1 MQGVPVSHGLIPQH
15 AFGGVRTATQVLN
28 GLLVH
33 SHHARTRPG
42 FNCHIAHRHA
52 AFHGQGTNRRA
63 AKFNGIACA
72 TGSPDLTD
80 HVQDQV
86 FGGTAKR
93 QLAVHLDQHAFAFL
107 HQQGL
112 GGQRV
117 LNFRSADTKG
127 QGTYRTVR
135 AGVRVTTNHGHARQ
149 GSALLGANNVHNAL
163 THIVHAELGN
173 AKFFAVGVQG
183 INLQTRDRV
192 CNTVLAGGGGNVVVR
207 HSQVGTDAPR
217 LAAGQ
222 CQTFKGLGAG
232 HFMQQ
237 VAINVD
243 QTGAIRVLMHDVFVE
258 QLIV

>member
-1 MQGVPVSHGLIPQH
+1 NCR
-15 AFGGVRTATQVLN
+15 AAELN
-28 GLLVH
+28 GV
-33 SHHARTRPG
+33 A
-42 FNCHIAHRHA
+42 
-52 AFHGQGTNRRA
+52 GT
-63 AKFNGIACA
+63 
-72 TGSPDLTD
+72 TSSTDLTD

-86 FGGTAKR
+86 LGSTAKR

-112 GGQRV
+112 SGQRV
-117 LNFRSADTKG
+117 LDLRGTNTKG
-127 QGTYRTVR
+127 QSAHGTVR
-135 AGVRVTTNHGHARQ
+135 AGVGVTTNHGHARQ
-149 GSALLGANNVHNAL
+149 GRALLRADNVHNAL
-163 THIVHAELGN
+163 THVVHAEFGN
-173 AKFFAVGVQG
+173 AEFFAVGVQG
-183 INLQTRDRV
+183 IDLQARDRV
-192 CNTVLAGGGGNVVVR
+192 FNTVLAGGGGDVVVR

-222 CQTFKGLGAG
+222 SQAFKGLGAG